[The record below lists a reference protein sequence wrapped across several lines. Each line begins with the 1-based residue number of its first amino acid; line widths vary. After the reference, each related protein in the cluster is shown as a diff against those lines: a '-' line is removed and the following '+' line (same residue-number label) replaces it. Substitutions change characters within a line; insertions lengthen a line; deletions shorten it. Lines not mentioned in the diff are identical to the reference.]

1 MRLALA
7 VTVKYSVSTSP
18 FFHMRLHIDTMPSR
32 GASFEGAGCKD
43 RAISAYVSFAACP
56 CFIDL
61 CCVSLFNEIKCLIG
75 SILLYVLVNFFQLE
89 RFIYKLKYRCLVI
102 LISGIQT
109 LYISVIFWTV
119 YMIILNLYR
128 QVQIITNVDS
138 MQVLSISIAG

>member
-75 SILLYVLVNFFQLE
+75 SILLYVLVHLQIKIPVPCDINF
-89 RFIYKLKYRCLVI
+89 RYPNAVYICNI
-102 LISGIQT
+102 LDC
-109 LYISVIFWTV
+109 V
-119 YMIILNLYR
+119 YDHIEPI
-128 QVQIITNVDS
+128 
-138 MQVLSISIAG
+138 